1 LTIRTTVFLPLRMVI
16 VGIVP
21 LREIVV

>member
-21 LREIVV
+21 LREIVR